1 MIHSPFSV
9 GFTWNPQRLP
19 PNPAP
24 RCRSISS
31 VAAHVPATRNATKAP
46 ITTAPRRPSA
56 PRALRLPPNF
66 NSPPSPQRVDSL
78 NTTQPNRSYPSRRG
92 RRLKTLAVR
101 PGKPVLSGRK
111 STHRTNGNEQK
122 LCSPRLARRNDW
134 IIHDDMNQRTW
145 MSTDGQ
151 ISRTGFTRRHNFQS
165 SSCLGGTRENGQRL
179 IGSLAPSAGMR
190 WRGKGRAGRCSRPRD
205 GARSQAAL

>member
-1 MIHSPFSV
+1 M
-9 GFTWNPQRLP
+9 N
-19 PNPAP
+19 
-24 RCRSISS
+24 
-31 VAAHVPATRNATKAP
+31 K
-46 ITTAPRRPSA
+46 
-56 PRALRLPPNF
+56 NF
-66 NSPPSPQRVDSL
+66 VH
-78 NTTQPNRSYPSRRG
+78 RG
-92 RRLKTLAVR
+92 
-101 PGKPVLSGRK
+101 S
-111 STHRTNGNEQK
+111 H
-122 LCSPRLARRNDW
+122 W